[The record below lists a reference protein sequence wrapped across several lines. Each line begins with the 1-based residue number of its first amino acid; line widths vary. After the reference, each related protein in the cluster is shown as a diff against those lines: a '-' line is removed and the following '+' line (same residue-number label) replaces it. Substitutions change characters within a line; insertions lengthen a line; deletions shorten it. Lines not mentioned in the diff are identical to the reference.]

1 MIDLRLA
8 LAILLLTVVAIPSC
22 RGGTAARNTE
32 FKVVVLGFDG
42 VDPDLVREWLPHL
55 PNIRKLSES
64 GTLTEL
70 GTTNPPES
78 PVAWSSF
85 ATGMNPGRHGIFDFL
100 RRDPETYFPEIG
112 LVEVNRP
119 EFLWGLIPWRKA
131 EFHNN
136 RQGIPYWQHL
146 DRHGIRTVNLRAPV
160 EFPPVEL
167 GLGRTW
173 SGLGVPDIRGTWGTY
188 FYLATDLTRWDLGN
202 TEFGG
207 RLVPLEFKN
216 RRTLS
221 AVIDG
226 PQDPRTSSYRRL
238 EIPLSITL
246 GEDQQSIQI
255 EIQDQIF
262 EMKEREW
269 SDWVDFTFSA
279 GPFVSLSG

>member
-131 EFHNN
+131 EFHTT
-136 RQGIPYWQHL
+136 REVITYSLHDALPIHHRL
-146 DRHGIRTVNLRAPV
+146 PALRDRRTGRRKRRTGRPIRTGHPRNPRRPRSSRPHRHQPQPQLHTRLR
-160 EFPPVEL
+160 
-167 GLGRTW
+167 
-173 SGLGVPDIRGTWGTY
+173 
-188 FYLATDLTRWDLGN
+188 
-202 TEFGG
+202 
-207 RLVPLEFKN
+207 
-216 RRTLS
+216 
-221 AVIDG
+221 
-226 PQDPRTSSYRRL
+226 
-238 EIPLSITL
+238 
-246 GEDQQSIQI
+246 
-255 EIQDQIF
+255 
-262 EMKEREW
+262 
-269 SDWVDFTFSA
+269 
-279 GPFVSLSG
+279 